1 MTRIDQIIAD
11 ALAGSPETHVAILA
25 REVVR
30 LREARA
36 VVAPESDEV
45 ESLRDAV
52 RFLASVVS
60 KGAQI
65 RHQIIFS
72 LHENKPDEAKD
83 YAMMKWPIIQGM
95 QNQIDLEKVGKQA
108 YTPKRI
114 RLAVDSLLGIRAN
127 QGGSGHD

>member
-1 MTRIDQIIAD
+1 MNIDDAIRFAHDGTHGLIA
-11 ALAGSPETHVAILA
+11 ATLA

-36 VVAPESDEV
+36 VVVPELDEV
-45 ESLRDAV
+45 ESLRDTV

-72 LHENKPDEAKD
+72 LHENKPDEAKG

-114 RLAVDSLLGIRAN
+114 RLAVDSLLGIRDN
-127 QGGSGHD
+127 QGGAEHD

>member
-1 MTRIDQIIAD
+1 MNIDDAIRFAYDGTHGLIA
-11 ALAGSPETHVAILA
+11 AALA

-30 LREARA
+30 LREAPA

-45 ESLRDAV
+45 ESLRDTV

-95 QNQIDLEKVGKQA
+95 QNQIDLEAVGNQA
-108 YTPKRI
+108 YQAKRI
-114 RLAVDSLLGIRAN
+114 RPAIDSLLALRDN
-127 QGGSGHD
+127 QGGAAA